1 MAYFCLAS
9 LALLPSSAVAST
21 DESLSALEV
30 MLKPAQIQGFRDWV
44 YEQQM
49 PAGGFRGS
57 DALAAAGLSA
67 EQACTTDPA
76 NVIQT
81 YTALCVLGLL
91 GDDYSR
97 LDRSGLKR
105 FLGECQNEDGSWVP
119 HPLSEPSSLR
129 DQMQCSRSPFRHSF
143 SQFPGCEE
151 PGDPRSSYSAFA
163 VASMLDEWD
172 FIDVDQGL
180 AFLECCRV
188 RTGHR
193 NLCFRE
199 SSKCASCRATKAL
212 MLKDPV
218 SKPTVRLASP
228 SESSRDSPF
237 ELTRRNTAGP
247 TYCAIAAYSL
257 ASRLHTIPEPDDLL
271 RWLVDRQVPPP
282 PSSPSETDS
291 DSETEGATAEAAS
304 PDAPPAAAPT
314 ATGATSDAAASQQ
327 SSSRTTIGVAGFQG
341 RANKPTDACY
351 SFWNTAALT
360 VRPLSR
366 QCRSAS
372 EPPLPG
378 RDCLSFPLARRFSSR
393 PSRLN

>member
-1 MAYFCLAS
+1 MTLAYFCLAS

-57 DALAAAGLSA
+57 DSLAAAGLSA

-97 LDRSGLKR
+97 LDRPGLKR

-129 DQMQCSRSPFRHSF
+129 DKMQCSRFPFQHSF

-151 PGDPRSSYSAFA
+151 PGDPRLSYSAFA

-199 SSKCASCRATKAL
+199 SSKCASRRATKAL

-218 SKPTVRLASP
+218 SKPTVRPPLR
-228 SESSRDSPF
+228 SESSRDSPRAHTPQYSRSY
-237 ELTRRNTAGP
+237 LLCHRSLLSRVPTPHHPRAG
-247 TYCAIAAYSL
+247 
-257 ASRLHTIPEPDDLL
+257 
-271 RWLVDRQVPPP
+271 
-282 PSSPSETDS
+282 
-291 DSETEGATAEAAS
+291 
-304 PDAPPAAAPT
+304 
-314 ATGATSDAAASQQ
+314 
-327 SSSRTTIGVAGFQG
+327 
-341 RANKPTDACY
+341 
-351 SFWNTAALT
+351 
-360 VRPLSR
+360 RPL
-366 QCRSAS
+366 A
-372 EPPLPG
+372 
-378 RDCLSFPLARRFSSR
+378 LARRPTSPTAATFAVR
-393 PSRLN
+393 NRLGFRNRGSYGRNSIARRASCRCAHSDRRNIRRRGESAVQQQDDDRCRRFPGSGQQTD